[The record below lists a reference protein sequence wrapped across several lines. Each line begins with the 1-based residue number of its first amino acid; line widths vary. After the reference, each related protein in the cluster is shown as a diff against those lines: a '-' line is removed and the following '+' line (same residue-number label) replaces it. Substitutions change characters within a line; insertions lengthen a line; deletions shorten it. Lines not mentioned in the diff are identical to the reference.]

1 MREEGLP
8 DIYREHSDGE
18 GEKCTK
24 ASRLQRKGRGCN
36 ELFKHAHI
44 GHRHYVFVVVVLR
57 IGKQLF
63 GE

>member
-24 ASRLQRKGRGCN
+24 ASRLQRKGRGGDVMSFSSTHT
-36 ELFKHAHI
+36 LAAATMFS
-44 GHRHYVFVVVVLR
+44 
-57 IGKQLF
+57 
-63 GE
+63 